1 MSNPGEKGRKAEQH
15 FPNQIS
21 FRPDT
26 PSKKEFGIYKFK
38 INRQLMKAKKKY
50 YLIFI
55 CFISIA
61 ITNISITTS
70 SNSNFNIVLNNLEAI
85 ASSGEGSGPSLK
97 EFSCFT
103 GETGNPKD
111 IYLPIEKYCGNCKS
125 ARVGLR
131 TGTGH
136 CKSFE

>member
-1 MSNPGEKGRKAEQH
+1 
-15 FPNQIS
+15 
-21 FRPDT
+21 
-26 PSKKEFGIYKFK
+26 
-38 INRQLMKAKKKY
+38 MKAKKKY

-70 SNSNFNIVLNNLEAI
+70 SNSNEAI

>member
-1 MSNPGEKGRKAEQH
+1 
-15 FPNQIS
+15 
-21 FRPDT
+21 
-26 PSKKEFGIYKFK
+26 
-38 INRQLMKAKKKY
+38 MKAKKKY
-50 YLIFI
+50 YLI
-55 CFISIA
+55 
-61 ITNISITTS
+61 
-70 SNSNFNIVLNNLEAI
+70 
-85 ASSGEGSGPSLK
+85 
-97 EFSCFT
+97 CFT

>member
-1 MSNPGEKGRKAEQH
+1 
-15 FPNQIS
+15 
-21 FRPDT
+21 
-26 PSKKEFGIYKFK
+26 
-38 INRQLMKAKKKY
+38 MKAKKKY

-136 CKSFE
+136 CERVK

>member
-1 MSNPGEKGRKAEQH
+1 
-15 FPNQIS
+15 
-21 FRPDT
+21 
-26 PSKKEFGIYKFK
+26 
-38 INRQLMKAKKKY
+38 MKAKKKY

-125 ARVGLR
+125 ARVEQEQDIVKVLNKR
-131 TGTGH
+131 INYDEIQ
-136 CKSFE
+136 KNFSFSYNSKYYYYKFNYSVL

>member
-1 MSNPGEKGRKAEQH
+1 
-15 FPNQIS
+15 
-21 FRPDT
+21 
-26 PSKKEFGIYKFK
+26 
-38 INRQLMKAKKKY
+38 MKAKKKY

-131 TGTGH
+131 TVTGH

>member
-1 MSNPGEKGRKAEQH
+1 
-15 FPNQIS
+15 
-21 FRPDT
+21 
-26 PSKKEFGIYKFK
+26 
-38 INRQLMKAKKKY
+38 MKAKKKY

-97 EFSCFT
+97 KNFLVLPEKQEIQKIF
-103 GETGNPKD
+103 
-111 IYLPIEKYCGNCKS
+111 IYL
-125 ARVGLR
+125 
-131 TGTGH
+131 
-136 CKSFE
+136 

>member
-1 MSNPGEKGRKAEQH
+1 
-15 FPNQIS
+15 
-21 FRPDT
+21 
-26 PSKKEFGIYKFK
+26 
-38 INRQLMKAKKKY
+38 MKAKKKY

-103 GETGNPKD
+103 RRNRKSKR
-111 IYLPIEKYCGNCKS
+111 YLFTYRK
-125 ARVGLR
+125 VLR
-131 TGTGH
+131 
-136 CKSFE
+136 KL

>member
-1 MSNPGEKGRKAEQH
+1 
-15 FPNQIS
+15 
-21 FRPDT
+21 
-26 PSKKEFGIYKFK
+26 
-38 INRQLMKAKKKY
+38 MKAKKKY

-70 SNSNFNIVLNNLEAI
+70 SNSNFNIVLNNLEDI
-85 ASSGEGSGPSLK
+85 ASSG

>member
-1 MSNPGEKGRKAEQH
+1 
-15 FPNQIS
+15 
-21 FRPDT
+21 
-26 PSKKEFGIYKFK
+26 
-38 INRQLMKAKKKY
+38 MKAKKKY

-70 SNSNFNIVLNNLEAI
+70 SNSNFNIVLNNLE

>member
-1 MSNPGEKGRKAEQH
+1 
-15 FPNQIS
+15 
-21 FRPDT
+21 
-26 PSKKEFGIYKFK
+26 
-38 INRQLMKAKKKY
+38 MKAKKKY

-70 SNSNFNIVLNNLEAI
+70 SNSNFNIVLNNLEA
-85 ASSGEGSGPSLK
+85 
-97 EFSCFT
+97 
-103 GETGNPKD
+103 
-111 IYLPIEKYCGNCKS
+111 

>member
-1 MSNPGEKGRKAEQH
+1 
-15 FPNQIS
+15 
-21 FRPDT
+21 
-26 PSKKEFGIYKFK
+26 
-38 INRQLMKAKKKY
+38 MKAKKKY

-70 SNSNFNIVLNNLEAI
+70 SNSNFNIVLNNLDVENI
-85 ASSGEGSGPSLK
+85 ALGFIAGFIGDEIGPSLK

>member
-1 MSNPGEKGRKAEQH
+1 
-15 FPNQIS
+15 
-21 FRPDT
+21 
-26 PSKKEFGIYKFK
+26 
-38 INRQLMKAKKKY
+38 MKAKKKY

-85 ASSGEGSGPSLK
+85 ASSGE
-97 EFSCFT
+97 
-103 GETGNPKD
+103 TGNPKD